1 MLRLRCDCTPYLRL
15 RSVPFDRREQYIF
28 TGLGHLRRRHCSL
41 PSESHHQSPLRNR
54 PTIPINRIPLKPP
67 QPPNPLNP
75 LLLALLPIRHIP
87 TTASRITPN
96 HREPPLNILQQ
107 PMRNSRRDNNDI
119 PLTNRLLDR
128 PRVILMTKAQPGFTM
143 GYTKNFVR
151 RRLQMSSQPD
161 RSITL

>member
-1 MLRLRCDCTPYLRL
+1 
-15 RSVPFDRREQYIF
+15 
-28 TGLGHLRRRHCSL
+28 
-41 PSESHHQSPLRNR
+41 
-54 PTIPINRIPLKPP
+54 
-67 QPPNPLNP
+67 
-75 LLLALLPIRHIP
+75 
-87 TTASRITPN
+87 
-96 HREPPLNILQQ
+96 
-107 PMRNSRRDNNDI
+107 MRNSRRDNNDI